1 MEKVVILQK
10 YLAPYRVPIFNA
22 LARSS
27 EIELTLLLYGKP
39 EARRK
44 WSAFADRE
52 FNEVQSQCISL
63 KAGYETNLELPFSI
77 FHDLVR
83 LRPEVIICAP
93 DIGGIA
99 ASLYAK
105 ISRAR
110 LCIWSEATPMTERKI
125 SYLKSKLRETLYR
138 NALNFL
144 VPGSLAES
152 YLRQYRPEAN
162 IYWAP
167 NAIDEERFCINRDE
181 LSQKFRAE
189 RLVITFSGSLVE
201 RKGIR
206 LLLEAFRQLQKE
218 TPGLRDR
225 CLLRVMGTGPLDL
238 SDYQDSNV
246 EFAGF
251 CESEIY
257 FNNFKESHI
266 FVLPSLHDNNPLTVV
281 EGLFSGN
288 VMLLSEGV
296 GNHPEA
302 VRGNGFVTPAYSV
315 PELKRALAAIL
326 DSPRMELLRLAAN
339 SLEIAPEFSVER
351 SVGGFLA
358 AIRSVRANKVAF
370 SSRQVS

>member
-1 MEKVVILQK
+1 M
-10 YLAPYRVPIFNA
+10 
-22 LARSS
+22 
-27 EIELTLLLYGKP
+27 
-39 EARRK
+39 
-44 WSAFADRE
+44 
-52 FNEVQSQCISL
+52 
-63 KAGYETNLELPFSI
+63 
-77 FHDLVR
+77 
-83 LRPEVIICAP
+83 IICAP

-206 LLLEAFRQLQKE
+206 LLLEVFRQLQKE

-225 CLLRVMGTGPLDL
+225 CREELWEQVLLILVIIRTVMWSSPDSARVRFISTI
-238 SDYQDSNV
+238 S
-246 EFAGF
+246 
-251 CESEIY
+251 
-257 FNNFKESHI
+257 
-266 FVLPSLHDNNPLTVV
+266 
-281 EGLFSGN
+281 
-288 VMLLSEGV
+288 
-296 GNHPEA
+296 
-302 VRGNGFVTPAYSV
+302 R
-315 PELKRALAAIL
+315 RAI
-326 DSPRMELLRLAAN
+326 
-339 SLEIAPEFSVER
+339 
-351 SVGGFLA
+351 
-358 AIRSVRANKVAF
+358 F
-370 SSRQVS
+370 SSCHHSMTIIR